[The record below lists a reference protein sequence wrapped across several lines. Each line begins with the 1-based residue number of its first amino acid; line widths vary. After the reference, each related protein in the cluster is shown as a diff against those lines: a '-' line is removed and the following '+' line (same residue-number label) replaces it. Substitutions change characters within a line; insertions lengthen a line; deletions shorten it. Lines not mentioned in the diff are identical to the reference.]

1 MKPGYSTQIDP
12 SWRATRRPGPD
23 EPTTGEVV
31 HDRPQTR
38 LLNEPVLPD
47 NHPIYAD
54 YVYVADGV
62 PVVSDWHDI
71 TVREF
76 KMREGITE
84 LRRCDLSGR
93 GLL

>member
-1 MKPGYSTQIDP
+1 MTTDTT
-12 SWRATRRPGPD
+12 TRP
-23 EPTTGEVV
+23 
-31 HDRPQTR
+31 

-47 NHPIYAD
+47 DYPIYAG

-62 PVVSDWHDI
+62 PVVSDWHGI
-71 TVREF
+71 NAREF